1 MSNLIPYAIGD
12 YKVYIGN
19 TLLPGTAGEITLP
32 NLEEMLET
40 VEGAGILGE
49 IEVGT
54 PGRFGKF
61 ETEFPFQTI
70 DRALT
75 ELKKNSD
82 LPIIL
87 RAFGSYLNKESGK
100 TEYKQIKISQK
111 GPRTTLDLGK
121 ISANKPTQ
129 STVKMAPFYI
139 KVEIDNEVIL
149 EIDKLNGIYKLN
161 GEDQLAEIN
170 SYL

>member
-1 MSNLIPYAIGD
+1 MNLIPYAVAD
-12 YKVYIGN
+12 YKVYTG
-19 TLLPGTAGEITLP
+19 TKLLEGTAGEITLP
-32 NLEEMLET
+32 NIEEMLET

-54 PGRFGKF
+54 PGRFSKF
-61 ETEFPFQTI
+61 ESEFPFQTI
-70 DRALT
+70 DRALM
-75 ELKKNSD
+75 ELKKNTD
-82 LPIIL
+82 LPVIL
-87 RAFGSYLNKESGK
+87 RAAGAYLNKETGK
-100 TEYKQIKISQK
+100 TEFKKIKVTQK
-111 GPRTTLDLGK
+111 GPRTTLELGK

-139 KVEIDNEVIL
+139 KVEIDDEVTL

-161 GEDQLAEIN
+161 GEDQLTEIN